1 MSRDDKRALA
11 IMEESLKKVNRHYQ
25 VALPWKNN
33 SPNLP
38 QNREMA
44 ERRLKGLQ
52 KKLLAS
58 PALCK
63 QYREKMSDYV
73 ENGYA
78 SVVPVDAPAVRGKIF
93 YIPHFCTSVLTK
105 FRVVFDCSAMFDG
118 VLLNDELLQGPDL
131 VTGLLGDLIRFRQEA
146 IAVVGDIKSCFHQV
160 FVDENDRDAF
170 RFLWFPNN
178 DLEQPPADYK
188 MNVHIFGATSSPS
201 IAAFALRRTALDNE
215 TGAGLAT
222 VETAQKH
229 ICG

>member
-1 MSRDDKRALA
+1 
-11 IMEESLKKVNRHYQ
+11 MEESLKKVNGHYQ

-63 QYREKMSDYV
+63 QYCEKTSDYV

-78 SVVPVDAPAVRGKIF
+78 SVVPVDAPAVRGKTF
-93 YIPHFCTSVLTK
+93 YIFIFAHQFLPSFVLSSIA
-105 FRVVFDCSAMFDG
+105 VQSLMVS
-118 VLLNDELLQGPDL
+118 LNDELLQGPDL
-131 VTGLLGDLIRFRQEA
+131 VTGLLGVLIRFRQEA
-146 IAVVGDIKSCFHQV
+146 IAVAGHIKSCFHQV
-160 FVDENDRDAF
+160 FVDENDRDKF

-178 DLEQPPADYK
+178 DLEQPPADYR

-201 IAAFALRRTALDNE
+201 IAAFKLRRTALDNE
-215 TGAGLAT
+215 TGANLAT
-222 VETAQKH
+222 VETVLKN